1 MKKRNYFSDIEDRNE
16 NAFSVIADFG
26 NVVLDILDAAIITH
40 RYIVKRYMP
49 QTGMFLY
56 STRQSK
62 FRMEYPQTHLTRKTG
77 MMHKF
82 R

>member
-1 MKKRNYFSDIEDRNE
+1 MSDFIIGNIVLNIL
-16 NAFSVIADFG
+16 NAAVIA
-26 NVVLDILDAAIITH
+26 H

-56 STRQSK
+56 STRQGK
-62 FRMEYPQTHLTRKTG
+62 FRMEYPQTHLAREAG